1 MSLVKLSFEQKVF
14 SQSMFW
20 LEGLMEK
27 NLLNH
32 RGSETEILQFIL
44 GHQICVACHDC
55 PVDGADKLIMS
66 LLREFDE
73 ENSDLNLANCDPLL
87 VLLVNSVLKSQNLSS
102 LRLSKFAQDVSLVI
116 QNEVSLTDE
125 DNADLFPARF
135 LLKKLGFN
143 VSLKETF
150 QLKERPLDFWVKA
163 DESMM
168 HSIANEICASTV
180 FGTKKPYCSEATLDM
195 LKTAFSAWTLN
206 SLYEYKLD
214 LGAFLGRTLSYL
226 DSVDSP
232 TLNEV
237 YQFIL
242 FQQQPDGR
250 FGYLANEASKMKS
263 KKDFNEK
270 NDLYL
275 PVTVSC
281 LWTIAEMRNS
291 KFRIFLM

>member
-1 MSLVKLSFEQKVF
+1 MF

-20 LEGLMEK
+20 LERLMEDK
-27 NLLNH
+27 DTNH
-32 RGSETEILQFIL
+32 RRSETEILQLIL
-44 GHQICVACHDC
+44 GHQICAACNDP
-55 PVDGADKLIMS
+55 PVDGVDEIRS
-66 LLREFDE
+66 LLQEFDE

-87 VLLVNSVLKSQNLSS
+87 ALLVNSVLKNQNYSS
-102 LRLSKFAQDVSLVI
+102 LKLNKFAQEVSLLLINDVSLT
-116 QNEVSLTDE
+116 EE
-125 DNADLFPARF
+125 DNADLFPTRF
-135 LLKKLGFN
+135 LLKKMGFN
-143 VSLKETF
+143 VSLKDSF
-150 QLKERPLDFWVKA
+150 LLKERPLDFWVKA

-168 HSIANEICASTV
+168 HAIANEVCAATV
-180 FGTKKPYCSEATLDM
+180 FGTKKLPCSEATLEM

-226 DSVDSP
+226 DSVDP
-232 TLNEV
+232 RTTNEV

-270 NDLYL
+270 YDLYL

-281 LWTIAEMRNS
+281 LWTIAEMQNS
-291 KFRIFLM
+291 KFRTFLM